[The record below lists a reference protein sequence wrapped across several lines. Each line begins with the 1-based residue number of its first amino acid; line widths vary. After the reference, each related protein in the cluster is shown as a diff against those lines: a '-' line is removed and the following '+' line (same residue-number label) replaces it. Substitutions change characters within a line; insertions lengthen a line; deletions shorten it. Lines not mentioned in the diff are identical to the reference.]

1 MTTRYCD
8 NCDHTSISKY
18 RLHSVSVTLMLLGN
32 DPVHSAHVTATP
44 LLSLI
49 QPFLLRPCVLPLRFC
64 DPRWLHYIKKERG
77 KRNYLGVVRD
87 QEYKAAPFSSNS
99 LDKLECM
106 DANAATKERKQAM
119 HDALSRLR
127 LQGLSAGVRLMP
139 GQAFCAQTD

>member
-44 LLSLI
+44 PLSLI

-64 DPRWLHYIKKERG
+64 DPRWLHYIRKKGGKEIIWVFYEIKNIKPRLFRRIPSINLNAWMQTPPQRKESRQCMTRSRG
-77 KRNYLGVVRD
+77 
-87 QEYKAAPFSSNS
+87 
-99 LDKLECM
+99 
-106 DANAATKERKQAM
+106 
-119 HDALSRLR
+119 
-127 LQGLSAGVRLMP
+127 
-139 GQAFCAQTD
+139 